1 MKILSFG
8 LDKSILNKN
17 SPLAK
22 RTVEYGNLVKKYTVI
37 VPSKEY
43 KEIVLSEQANAI
55 GAGVG
60 NNKIIALF
68 KIYNRAKDLL
78 IKEKLVLENHRGY
91 DIITVQDQYYLALV
105 SLLLARKFKLGFEI
119 QVHGFEKYYGLRKLI
134 AKFVIPRANVIRTV
148 SQRLKKRLVKE
159 FGVRGDR
166 ITVVP
171 IFVDIEQGVRHP
183 IGCRTPSDK
192 FIFFTVG
199 RLVPVKNIEMQIKAL
214 AKIVGTQ
221 NFVSADQKIEL
232 WIVGEGEEKEKLKD
246 LCCELRVTS
255 YVKFLGWQDDL
266 EKFYSQADVFLLTS
280 NHEGWG
286 MAIIEAASCGLPII
300 MTDVGCAGE
309 VIKNGESGIVISV
322 SRQEELENAM
332 IRLIKNEELRKKFG
346 NNAQQVVMNLPTKEE
361 TLKLYKQSW
370 GEAFI

>member
-1 MKILSFG
+1 MRILSIG
-8 LDKSILNKN
+8 LDNSVLDKN
-17 SPLAK
+17 SPLAM
-22 RTVEYGNLVKKYTVI
+22 RIVEYGNLVEKYIVI
-37 VPSKEY
+37 VPSKKY
-43 KEIVLSEQANAI
+43 KEIVLSGQANAI

-60 NNKIIALF
+60 NNKIAALF
-68 KIYNRAKDLL
+68 KIYKIAKMLL
-78 IKEKLVLENHRGY
+78 FKEKY
-91 DIITVQDQYYLALV
+91 SIITVQDQYYLALV
-105 SLLLARKFKLGFEI
+105 GLSLARKFRIGLEI
-119 QVHGFEKYYGLRKLI
+119 QVHGFEKYSGLRKLI
-134 AKFVIPRANVIRTV
+134 AKFVIPRANAVRTV
-148 SQRLKKRLVKE
+148 SQRLKKRMISE
-159 FGVRGDR
+159 FGVKEEK

-171 IFVDIEQGVRHP
+171 IFSDIRYRISD
-183 IGCRTPSDK
+183 IGYNNKVKDK
-192 FIFFTVG
+192 FIFLTVG
-199 RLVPVKNIEMQIKAL
+199 RLVPVKNVEMQIRVMSEAIKQYPN
-214 AKIVGTQ
+214 V
-221 NFVSADQKIEL
+221 EL
-232 WIVGEGEEKEKLKD
+232 WIIGEGPERKNYKLQITNYKLQD
-246 LCCELRVTS
+246 N
-255 YVKFLGWQDDL
+255 VKLFGWQDDL